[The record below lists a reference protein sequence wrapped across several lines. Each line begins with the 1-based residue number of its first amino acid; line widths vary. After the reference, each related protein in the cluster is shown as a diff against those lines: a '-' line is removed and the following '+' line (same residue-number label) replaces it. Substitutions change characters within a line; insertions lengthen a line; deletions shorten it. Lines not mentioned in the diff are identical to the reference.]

1 MSAVHAIMGPTQR
14 IGLALRELH
23 VKKFAPYWRVAAGFF
38 AAVGTWVVVLDLVHG
53 RFGDA
58 LVGVLLAAGL
68 WYLAV
73 GKPICDS
80 LGRRKAE
87 DAALAARAQAGHEA
101 FLAGDPA
108 AFAPPPPAPEK
119 RPVRRGV
126 IIAAAVAAILVL
138 IGIIGDVS
146 DGLDDDS
153 DSELTATSAA
163 ATAAFGVP
171 APSTARP
178 TAAAAQSVHSAAPTT
193 TVTAAAAPAAPATM
207 PDVTCMNLQDAQD
220 TIQAAGVFYSR
231 SRDATGEGRN
241 QVVDRNWVVVGQSPP
256 AGSAVGEGEAMLSVV
271 KVGEPGDCS

>member
-1 MSAVHAIMGPTQR
+1 M
-14 IGLALRELH
+14 
-23 VKKFAPYWRVAAGFF
+23 KKFAPYWRVAAGFF

-53 RFGDA
+53 RFGDV

-73 GKPICDS
+73 GKPIRDS
-80 LGRRKAE
+80 LGRKKAE

-138 IGIIGDVS
+138 IGIIGDIS

-153 DSELTATSAA
+153 DSEPTTTSAA
-163 ATAAFGVP
+163 ATAAFGAP
-171 APSTARP
+171 APSTVRP
-178 TAAAAQSVHSAAPTT
+178 TSAGAAVAQSVHSAVPTT
-193 TVTAAAAPAAPATM
+193 TVAAASAATAPATM
-207 PDVTCMNLQDAQD
+207 PNVVCMNLQDAQD

-231 SRDATGEGRN
+231 SQDATGEGRN
-241 QVVDRNWVVVGQSPP
+241 QVIDRNWVVVGQAPP
-256 AGSAVGEGEAMLSVV
+256 AGSTVGEGEAMLSVV